1 MCGISGI
8 FNFSGKNIS
17 SKNLLEKIINFQN
30 KRGPD
35 NKDLWSSEDRKIY
48 LGHNR
53 LSIIDL
59 SKNANQP
66 FVSKDKNFVI
76 TFNGEIYNYKE
87 IKKELEDR
95 NINFNSNSD
104 TEVIIEAYKLWGIDS
119 LNKLEACSHLQF
131 MIFQKKNSYLQ
142 EIHLE

>member
-1 MCGISGI
+1 M
-8 FNFSGKNIS
+8 
-17 SKNLLEKIINFQN
+17 
-30 KRGPD
+30 
-35 NKDLWSSEDRKIY
+35 WSSEDRKIY
-48 LGHNR
+48 LEHNR

-104 TEVIIEAYKLWGIDS
+104 TEVIIEAYKLWV
-119 LNKLEACSHLQF
+119 
-131 MIFQKKNSYLQ
+131 
-142 EIHLE
+142 

>member
-17 SKNLLEKIINFQN
+17 SQNLLEKIINFQN

-35 NKDLWSSEDRKIY
+35 NKDFWCSEDRKIY

-59 SKNANQP
+59 SKDANQP

-87 IKKELEDR
+87 IKSLK
-95 NINFNSNSD
+95 
-104 TEVIIEAYKLWGIDS
+104 TEILI
-119 LNKLEACSHLQF
+119 LQQF
-131 MIFQKKNSYLQ
+131 RY
-142 EIHLE
+142 

>member
-95 NINFNSNSD
+95 NINFNRN
-104 TEVIIEAYKLWGIDS
+104 
-119 LNKLEACSHLQF
+119 
-131 MIFQKKNSYLQ
+131 
-142 EIHLE
+142 